1 MQQPNNFENVKAGG
15 DFTPVELG
23 GHYCII
29 KQVKETV
36 SSTGK
41 PMVVVCFDF
50 DKNDRQPGYMTE
62 SFKADVR
69 PDKKW
74 PYNGT
79 KWIPTEDRDG
89 NCSKSFKSFITSFEK
104 SNNCTVVW
112 GDKFEAQFKNKKIGA
127 VYGEVEEEY
136 NGELKTR
143 RQVRW
148 FCTIDRVSTATIPE
162 KQTASGNGNGS
173 AASSPAG
180 SSDFMAIPDGAEE
193 ELPF

>member
-1 MQQPNNFENVKAGG
+1 MNKPNDFDNVQAGG

-23 GHYCII
+23 GHYAVI

-41 PMVVVCFDF
+41 PMVVVLIDF
-50 DKNDRQPGYMTE
+50 DKNDKQAGYMTE

-79 KWIPTEDRDG
+79 RWILSEDNEG
-89 NCSKSFKSFITSFEK
+89 KCSKNFKAFITAFEK
-104 SNNCTVVW
+104 SNNVTAVW
-112 GDKFEAQFKNKKIGA
+112 GDKFEAQFKNKKIGV
-127 VYGEVEEEY
+127 VYGEEESEY
-136 NGELKTR
+136 EGKIKVKHTIR
-143 RQVRW
+143 R
-148 FCTIDRVSTATIPE
+148 FCSIDKVSTATIPE
-162 KQTASGNGNGS
+162 KKTLSGNNSTPAAASGSN
-173 AASSPAG
+173 
-180 SSDFMAIPDGAEE
+180 DFMAIPDGAEE